1 MYEVENR
8 VGKLVQIRIWSPVSA
23 EEAAAWARE
32 HDRVVDAVGGPYV
45 CLVDLFDARVFPQ
58 AAVDAYTSVM
68 KAEPNLVRT
77 GTLLSYSPTSALQV
91 RRMLREI
98 DNPVR
103 RAFTEVP
110 PLLDWL
116 DPVLTVPERAHL
128 RVSLA
133 GRGRV

>member
-1 MYEVENR
+1 MYEVGNR
-8 VGKLVQIRIWSPVSA
+8 AGKLVEIRIWSPVTV
-23 EEAAAWARE
+23 EEAVAWARD
-32 HDRVVDAVGGPYV
+32 HDRVVAGVGGPYV
-45 CLVDLFDARVFPQ
+45 CLVDLLDARVFPQ

-68 KAEPNLVRT
+68 KSEPNLLRT

-103 RAFTEVP
+103 RAFSEVP

-116 DPVLTVPERAHL
+116 DPVLTVPERARL
-128 RVSLA
+128 RVVLA
-133 GRGRV
+133 THGRQ